1 MERNNYY
8 QLQQERMSKLE
19 HLQTQ
24 GLETVIALIP
34 HAFIN
39 QAGSN
44 KELAQLE
51 RKVHNLHAHP

>member
-8 QLQQERMSKLE
+8 DLAQERSLKIEQIQAQSLE
-19 HLQTQ
+19 FVMT
-24 GLETVIALIP
+24 LIP

-39 QAGSN
+39 QASSN